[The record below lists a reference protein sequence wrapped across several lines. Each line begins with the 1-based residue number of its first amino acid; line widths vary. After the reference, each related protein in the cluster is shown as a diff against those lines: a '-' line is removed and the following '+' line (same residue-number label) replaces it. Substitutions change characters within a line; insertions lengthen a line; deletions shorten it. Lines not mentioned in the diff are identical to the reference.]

1 MHNCPFYGRYMAFL
15 GLVPGTVVPFNLIRQ
30 GGNQCALIADRQA
43 PCREQMAERPVDW
56 RTCARSGQRVRRVMR
71 AKSDQGLAEVR

>member
-30 GGNQCALIADRQA
+30 GGNQCALIADRHE

-56 RTCARSGQRVRRVMR
+56 RTCPLVQDSVCVG
-71 AKSDQGLAEVR
+71 